1 MNAYETKRA
10 ERIERLRARGDKLAS
25 ASTAA
30 GNAAH
35 AILDRIPMGQ
45 PILTDHHSA
54 KRHRRDLDKAHQR
67 LTKAVELR
75 AEAEAVERR
84 ADRAEANVDVS
95 SDDPEAVA
103 KLREKLAKLDHD
115 RARMVA
121 ANKAVRSAS
130 PLAALE
136 AAGFSAKV
144 AAEILTPDFVG
155 RVGFPAYVLS
165 NIASEA
171 RRIRLRIEALET
183 RAASPAVPGEE
194 LHGITIREEENRVRI
209 LFPGKPDEQTRAAL
223 KRAAFRW
230 SPTDGASPARSHR
243 RKRNPHDDPFLYD
256 GERSPHRV
264 RAHAEGRRFLA
275 SARGDGR

>member
-230 SPTDGASPARSHR
+230 SPTAGAWQR
-243 RKRNPHDDPFLYD
+243 
-256 GERSPHRV
+256 
-264 RAHAEGRRFLA
+264 LA
-275 SARGDGR
+275 SNGAWYEARRIAGALAPKKEESP